1 MVHKLIEEI
10 NLYNFRGDIVG
21 EKLYNTKQNIANKL
35 DLPRDVIL
43 NMPKIQITGD
53 REIIIENHK
62 GIILF
67 EKDKVRINS
76 GVGLIS
82 IYGENF
88 EVLFMGG
95 STITIG
101 GKFKSITYEGK

>member
-1 MVHKLIEEI
+1 M
-10 NLYNFRGDIVG
+10 GDKI
-21 EKLYNTKQNIANKL
+21 YNTKRNIADKL
-35 DLPRDVIL
+35 DLPRDIIL
-43 NMPKIQITGD
+43 NMPQIKVTGNN
-53 REIIIENHK
+53 EIVIENHR

-67 EKDKVRINS
+67 DENQIKINS

-82 IYGENF
+82 IYGSKF

-101 GKFKSITYEGK
+101 GRFNSIVYEGN

>member
-1 MVHKLIEEI
+1 M
-10 NLYNFRGDIVG
+10 GD
-21 EKLYNTKQNIANKL
+21 KMYNTKQNIADKL
-35 DLPRDVIL
+35 DLPRDIIL
-43 NMPKIQITGD
+43 NMPQIKVTGNN
-53 REIIIENHK
+53 EIIIENHR

-67 EKDKVRINS
+67 DENQIKINS

-82 IYGENF
+82 IYGSRF

-101 GKFKSITYEGK
+101 GRFSSIVYEGN